1 MRQVRLYYKRLC
13 VKYTQSLTRGGKLE
27 LDWNLHSDSLN
38 VNELVQALYRGA
50 DYAAKS
56 DGTAVNV
63 DARSEADLDRMAD
76 NASMSA
82 DSVSAVLIPMNL
94 DARLNVSADNIVYS
108 DMDMHDFKG
117 ELLVSEG
124 ALNLHNLHA
133 SSEMGR
139 VSLNALYSAP
149 DRKEMRFGMGLDL
162 TGIDIKKFVG
172 MVPAVDSLMPLLNSF
187 EGIIDA
193 SIAATADIDT
203 TMNIVMPSLDAAI
216 RLNGRDLVLLDGV
229 TFRTLAKWLMFK
241 DKQKNVIEHMEAEM
255 LVRNSMVQLFPFVFD
270 FDRYR
275 LAVMGSNDLDL
286 NFKYHISVLKSPL
299 PFKFGINLSGNP
311 DDMKV
316 RLGGAKYK
324 PGDVGESM
332 AIVAKH
338 KGQSA

>member
-117 ELLVSEG
+117 ELCKRGCS
-124 ALNLHNLHA
+124 
-133 SSEMGR
+133 
-139 VSLNALYSAP
+139 
-149 DRKEMRFGMGLDL
+149 
-162 TGIDIKKFVG
+162 
-172 MVPAVDSLMPLLNSF
+172 
-187 EGIIDA
+187 
-193 SIAATADIDT
+193 
-203 TMNIVMPSLDAAI
+203 
-216 RLNGRDLVLLDGV
+216 
-229 TFRTLAKWLMFK
+229 
-241 DKQKNVIEHMEAEM
+241 
-255 LVRNSMVQLFPFVFD
+255 
-270 FDRYR
+270 
-275 LAVMGSNDLDL
+275 
-286 NFKYHISVLKSPL
+286 
-299 PFKFGINLSGNP
+299 
-311 DDMKV
+311 
-316 RLGGAKYK
+316 
-324 PGDVGESM
+324 
-332 AIVAKH
+332 
-338 KGQSA
+338 